1 MLCGGPLSFPSI
13 DCQTQ
18 MCLLYQLFFEIKIN
32 KKRFWF
38 RMNKKAKMFED
49 VYVYASDPWYP
60 QIHGYMLNFVFNID
74 DYQSQQ
80 TSPTS
85 RK

>member
-1 MLCGGPLSFPSI
+1 
-13 DCQTQ
+13 
-18 MCLLYQLFFEIKIN
+18 
-32 KKRFWF
+32 
-38 RMNKKAKMFED
+38 MNKEAKKFED

>member
-1 MLCGGPLSFPSI
+1 
-13 DCQTQ
+13 
-18 MCLLYQLFFEIKIN
+18 
-32 KKRFWF
+32 
-38 RMNKKAKMFED
+38 MNKKAKKFED
-49 VYVYASDPWYP
+49 VYVYASDPWYQ
-60 QIHGYMLNFVFNID
+60 QIHGYMLNFVYNID